1 MNIEELK
8 ESYMCGNIW
17 HIRGKMQEMTEQEK
31 EDFIVSL
38 LSDEYYKGIY
48 YIDLL
53 IKRLL
58 L

>member
-8 ESYMCGNIW
+8 ESYMSGNIW